1 MLNSIVS
8 SPRCPRE
15 ADSCCRPII
24 ITRRKRARISSWIS
38 RNPWT
43 FSLVVRST
51 NVLTLA
57 HVERIFSSKIARITI
72 FVLGTINESVP
83 GTGTPRGKDCLVE
96 QWCTPIKRTLGP
108 LLLEEVGKRKKGI
121 ERMEYR
127 NRPSIKGPTTC
138 RGSLPLWTR
147 LCLWK
152 ITGDSFDARQSRKQ
166 TSDCEDGFSRSWL
179 ALFWSQMSEAAFRMS
194 RSEIFLLS
202 KHVVIIT
209 SLSFVYL
216 RFTHVDRVIWKEA
229 SKGLNF
235 SRNAEFRL
243 SND

>member
-24 ITRRKRARISSWIS
+24 ITRRKRARISSS
-38 RNPWT
+38 LVDFLENPWT
-43 FSLVVRST
+43 FPLVVRST

-108 LLLEEVGKRKKGI
+108 LFLEEVGKRKKGI

-138 RGSLPLWTR
+138 RGSLPL
-147 LCLWK
+147 
-152 ITGDSFDARQSRKQ
+152 
-166 TSDCEDGFSRSWL
+166 
-179 ALFWSQMSEAAFRMS
+179 
-194 RSEIFLLS
+194 
-202 KHVVIIT
+202 
-209 SLSFVYL
+209 
-216 RFTHVDRVIWKEA
+216 
-229 SKGLNF
+229 
-235 SRNAEFRL
+235 
-243 SND
+243 

>member
-24 ITRRKRARISSWIS
+24 ITRRKRARISS
-38 RNPWT
+38 
-43 FSLVVRST
+43 SLVDFSESLD
-51 NVLTLA
+51 VLTLA

-108 LLLEEVGKRKKGI
+108 LFLEEVGKRKKGI

-127 NRPSIKGPTTC
+127 IRPSIKGPTTC
-138 RGSLPLWTR
+138 RGSLPL
-147 LCLWK
+147 
-152 ITGDSFDARQSRKQ
+152 
-166 TSDCEDGFSRSWL
+166 
-179 ALFWSQMSEAAFRMS
+179 
-194 RSEIFLLS
+194 
-202 KHVVIIT
+202 
-209 SLSFVYL
+209 
-216 RFTHVDRVIWKEA
+216 
-229 SKGLNF
+229 
-235 SRNAEFRL
+235 
-243 SND
+243 

>member
-1 MLNSIVS
+1 MDKHS
-8 SPRCPRE
+8 SE
-15 ADSCCRPII
+15 A
-24 ITRRKRARISSWIS
+24 
-38 RNPWT
+38 
-43 FSLVVRST
+43 SLSTIQVIVVRINRLWAAAQTIHEDSKAGRNSGQDLRRQQCLENVKLDCIIPEMSSRSGLLLPTNHNNTAKTSEDLFVDFLESLDVFPLHST

-138 RGSLPLWTR
+138 RGSLPL
-147 LCLWK
+147 
-152 ITGDSFDARQSRKQ
+152 
-166 TSDCEDGFSRSWL
+166 
-179 ALFWSQMSEAAFRMS
+179 
-194 RSEIFLLS
+194 
-202 KHVVIIT
+202 
-209 SLSFVYL
+209 
-216 RFTHVDRVIWKEA
+216 
-229 SKGLNF
+229 
-235 SRNAEFRL
+235 
-243 SND
+243 

>member
-24 ITRRKRARISSWIS
+24 ITRRKRARISS
-38 RNPWT
+38 
-43 FSLVVRST
+43 SLVDFSESLD
-51 NVLTLA
+51 VLTLA

-138 RGSLPLWTR
+138 RGSLPL
-147 LCLWK
+147 
-152 ITGDSFDARQSRKQ
+152 
-166 TSDCEDGFSRSWL
+166 
-179 ALFWSQMSEAAFRMS
+179 
-194 RSEIFLLS
+194 
-202 KHVVIIT
+202 
-209 SLSFVYL
+209 
-216 RFTHVDRVIWKEA
+216 
-229 SKGLNF
+229 
-235 SRNAEFRL
+235 
-243 SND
+243 

>member
-1 MLNSIVS
+1 MAENWLDKHSSEASLSTIQVIVVRINRLWAAAQTIHEDSKAGRNSGQDLRRQQCLENVKLDCIIPEMS
-8 SPRCPRE
+8 SRSGLLLPTNHNNT
-15 ADSCCRPII
+15 AK
-24 ITRRKRARISSWIS
+24 TISSS
-38 RNPWT
+38 LVDFLENPWT

-72 FVLGTINESVP
+72 FVLGTINESLP

-138 RGSLPLWTR
+138 RGSLPL
-147 LCLWK
+147 
-152 ITGDSFDARQSRKQ
+152 
-166 TSDCEDGFSRSWL
+166 
-179 ALFWSQMSEAAFRMS
+179 
-194 RSEIFLLS
+194 
-202 KHVVIIT
+202 
-209 SLSFVYL
+209 
-216 RFTHVDRVIWKEA
+216 
-229 SKGLNF
+229 
-235 SRNAEFRL
+235 
-243 SND
+243 

>member
-38 RNPWT
+38 WNPWT

-72 FVLGTINESVP
+72 FVLGTINESLP

-108 LLLEEVGKRKKGI
+108 FLLEEVGKRKKGI

-138 RGSLPLWTR
+138 RGSLPSEPVCAFGKSPVIHSMLGR
-147 LCLWK
+147 VVNK
-152 ITGDSFDARQSRKQ
+152 QAIARMGSR
-166 TSDCEDGFSRSWL
+166 EVGWLFSGRRCRRPPSVCRDQK
-179 ALFWSQMSEAAFRMS
+179 FSC
-194 RSEIFLLS
+194 
-202 KHVVIIT
+202 
-209 SLSFVYL
+209 
-216 RFTHVDRVIWKEA
+216 
-229 SKGLNF
+229 
-235 SRNAEFRL
+235 SRNTL
-243 SND
+243 